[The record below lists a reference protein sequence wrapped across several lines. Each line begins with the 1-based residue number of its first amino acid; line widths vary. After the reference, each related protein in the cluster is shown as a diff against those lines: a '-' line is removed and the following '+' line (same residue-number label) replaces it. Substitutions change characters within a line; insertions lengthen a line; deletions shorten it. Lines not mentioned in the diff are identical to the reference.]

1 MNEYEY
7 GERQRWILHVDMDAF
22 YASVEQRDRPEL
34 RGRPVIV
41 GGSTAR
47 GVVAAA
53 SYEARRYGIRSAM
66 PTREALRRC
75 PEAICVKGRMEHY
88 QSVSRQI
95 FDIFRRYTPV
105 VEGLSLDE
113 AFLDVTGSLTL
124 FGSAMEIARAVK
136 DDVRAE
142 TALCA
147 SVGIAPNKLVAKIA
161 SDLDKPDG
169 LVLVTP
175 ETLRETLDPL
185 PVETLPGVGRQTLAR
200 LHGRGVR
207 SIADLRTAAA
217 ETLRPVFGRY
227 TRRAQERA
235 AGIDDRPVVVHRP
248 EKSISAE
255 QTFDEDLES
264 VEEQERRL
272 LRLAERTGARL
283 RAKRLVAG
291 TVQVKIRA
299 ADFSTYTRQIRLHPP
314 GNATR
319 SLFETSRDLLAA
331 WRDEYPGRSIRLLG
345 VGGAELTAAEQLDL
359 FDAASDGAGSG
370 LDQTVDRI
378 RERFG
383 STALSRARS
392 MDRD

>member
-1 MNEYEY
+1 MSRHA
-7 GERQRWILHVDMDAF
+7 ERQRWILHVDMDAF

-34 RGRPVIV
+34 RGRPVLV
-41 GGSTAR
+41 GGSSAR

-75 PEAICVKGRMEHY
+75 PEAVCVKGRMEHY
-88 QSVSRQI
+88 QAVSRQI
-95 FDIFRRYTPV
+95 FAIFRRYTPV

-124 FGSAMEIARAVK
+124 FGSPTAIARGVK
-136 DDVRAE
+136 EDIRSE
-142 TALCA
+142 TGLCA

-169 LVLVTP
+169 LVLVTAD
-175 ETLRETLDPL
+175 TLQATLDPL
-185 PVETLPGVGRQTLAR
+185 PVETLPGIGRRTLAR
-200 LHGRGVR
+200 LHGLGVR
-207 SIADLRTAAA
+207 SIADLRTASA
-217 ETLRPVFGRY
+217 ELLRPVFGRY
-227 TRRAQERA
+227 TARARERA
-235 AGIDDRPVVVHRP
+235 AGVDERPVVVHRP

-255 QTFDEDLES
+255 QTFDDDLES
-264 VEEQERRL
+264 AEEQERRL
-272 LRLAERTGARL
+272 LRLTERTGARL

-299 ADFSTYTRQIRLHPP
+299 ADFSTYTRQTRLHPP

-319 SLFETSRDLLAA
+319 TLFDTARELLAA

-345 VGGAELTAAEQLDL
+345 VGAAELTAAEQLDL
-359 FDAASDGAGSG
+359 FDSASDGGGSG

-383 STALSRARS
+383 TTALSRARS
-392 MDRD
+392 LDRE

>member
-1 MNEYEY
+1 MLPETD
-7 GERQRWILHVDMDAF
+7 RQRWILHVDMDAF

-34 RGRPVIV
+34 RGQPVIV
-41 GGSTAR
+41 GGSSAR

-88 QSVSRQI
+88 QAVSRRI
-95 FDIFRRYTPV
+95 FDVFRRYTPV

-113 AFLDVTGSLTL
+113 AFLDVTASLSL
-124 FGSAMEIARAVK
+124 FGDATAIARAVK
-136 DDVRAE
+136 DDIRSE

-185 PVETLPGVGRQTLAR
+185 PVETLPGIGRQTLAR
-200 LHGRGVR
+200 LHGLGVR
-207 SIADLRTAAA
+207 SIADLRTAPA

-235 AGIDDRPVVVHRP
+235 AGVDERPVVVHRP

-255 QTFDEDLES
+255 QTFDEDLAATQD
-264 VEEQERRL
+264 QERRL

-291 TVQVKIRA
+291 TVQVKVRA
-299 ADFSTYTRQIRLHPP
+299 ADFSTYTRQTRLHPP

-319 SLFETSRDLLAA
+319 TLYDTARELLAA

-345 VGGAELTAAEQLDL
+345 VGAAELISAEQLDL
-359 FDAASDGAGSG
+359 FDAASDGGGSG

-392 MDRD
+392 LDRD

>member
-1 MNEYEY
+1 MSHHA
-7 GERQRWILHVDMDAF
+7 ERQRWILHVDMDAF
-22 YASVEQRDRPEL
+22 YASVEQRDHPEL

-41 GGSTAR
+41 GGSSTR

-75 PEAICVKGRMEHY
+75 PEAVCLKGRMEHY

-95 FDIFRRYTPV
+95 FAIFRRYTPV

-124 FGSAMEIARAVK
+124 FGSPMAIARAVK
-136 DDVRAE
+136 SDIRSE
-142 TALCA
+142 TGLCA
-147 SVGIAPNKLVAKIA
+147 SVGIAPNKLVSKIA

-175 ETLRETLDPL
+175 ETLRTTLDPL
-185 PVETLPGVGRQTLAR
+185 PVETLPGIGRQTLAR
-200 LHGRGVR
+200 LHGLGVR
-207 SIADLRTAAA
+207 RIADLRNASV
-217 ETLRPVFGRY
+217 ESLRPVFGRY
-227 TRRAQERA
+227 TARARERA
-235 AGIDDRPVVVHRP
+235 AGSDARPVVVHRP

-255 QTFDEDLES
+255 QTFDEDL
-264 VEEQERRL
+264 VCIEEQERRL

-299 ADFSTYTRQIRLHPP
+299 ADFSTYTRQTRLHPP
-314 GNATR
+314 VNATR
-319 SLFETSRDLLAA
+319 VLLDTARELLAG

-345 VGGAELTAAEQLDL
+345 VGAAALITAEQLDM
-359 FDAASDGAGSG
+359 FDRASDGGGSG

-383 STALSRARS
+383 DTALSRARS
-392 MDRD
+392 LDRE

>member
-1 MNEYEY
+1 
-7 GERQRWILHVDMDAF
+7 
-22 YASVEQRDRPEL
+22 
-34 RGRPVIV
+34 
-41 GGSTAR
+41 
-47 GVVAAA
+47 VAAA

-88 QSVSRQI
+88 QAVSRRI
-95 FDIFRRYTPV
+95 FDVFRRYTPV

-113 AFLDVTGSLTL
+113 AFLDVTASLSL
-124 FGSAMEIARAVK
+124 FGNATAIARAVK
-136 DDVRAE
+136 DDIRSE

-185 PVETLPGVGRQTLAR
+185 PVETLPGIGRQTLAR
-200 LHGRGVR
+200 LHGLGVR
-207 SIADLRTAAA
+207 SIADLRTAPA

-235 AGIDDRPVVVHRP
+235 AGVDERPVVVHRP

-255 QTFDEDLES
+255 QTFDEDLAATQD
-264 VEEQERRL
+264 QERRL

-291 TVQVKIRA
+291 TVQVKVRA
-299 ADFSTYTRQIRLHPP
+299 ADFSTYTRQTRLHPP

-319 SLFETSRDLLAA
+319 TLYDTARELLAA

-345 VGGAELTAAEQLDL
+345 VGAAELISAEQLDL
-359 FDAASDGAGSG
+359 FDAASDGGGSG

-392 MDRD
+392 LDRD

>member
-185 PVETLPGVGRQTLAR
+185 PVETLPGIGRQTLAR

>member
-1 MNEYEY
+1 MNHHA
-7 GERQRWILHVDMDAF
+7 ERQRWILHVDMDAF

-34 RGRPVIV
+34 RGRPVLV
-41 GGSTAR
+41 GGSSAR

-75 PEAICVKGRMEHY
+75 PEAVCVKGRMEHY
-88 QSVSRQI
+88 QAVSRQI
-95 FDIFRRYTPV
+95 FGIFRRYTPV

-124 FGSAMEIARAVK
+124 FGSPTAIARGVK
-136 DDVRAE
+136 EDIRSE
-142 TALCA
+142 TGLCA

-169 LVLVTP
+169 LVLVTAD
-175 ETLRETLDPL
+175 TLRATLDPL
-185 PVETLPGVGRQTLAR
+185 PVETLPGIGRRTLAR
-200 LHGRGVR
+200 LHGLGVR
-207 SIADLRTAAA
+207 SIADLRTASA
-217 ETLRPVFGRY
+217 ESLRPVFGRY
-227 TRRAQERA
+227 TARVRERS
-235 AGIDDRPVVVHRP
+235 AGVDERPVVVHRP
-248 EKSISAE
+248 EKSVSAE
-255 QTFDEDLES
+255 QTFDEDLTTFD
-264 VEEQERRL
+264 EQERRL

-299 ADFSTYTRQIRLHPP
+299 ADFSTHTRQTRLHPP

-319 SLFETSRDLLAA
+319 ALFDTARELLAA

-345 VGGAELTAAEQLDL
+345 VGAAELTAAEQLDL
-359 FDAASDGAGSG
+359 FDSASDGGGSG

-383 STALSRARS
+383 TTALSRARS
-392 MDRD
+392 LDRE

>member
-185 PVETLPGVGRQTLAR
+185 PVETLPGIGRQTLAR
-200 LHGRGVR
+200 LRGRGVR

>member
-1 MNEYEY
+1 MKQQ

-22 YASVEQRDRPEL
+22 YASVEQRDRPEF

-41 GGSTAR
+41 GGNSAR

-75 PEAICVKGRMEHY
+75 PEAICVQGRMAHY
-88 QSVSRQI
+88 QTVSRQI
-95 FDIFRRYTPV
+95 FGIFRRYTPV

-124 FGSAMEIARAVK
+124 FGSVMEIARGLK
-136 DDVRAE
+136 DDIRAE

-175 ETLRETLDPL
+175 ENLRDTLDPL
-185 PVETLPGVGRQTLAR
+185 PVETLPGIGCRTLAR
-200 LHGRGVR
+200 LHAVGVR
-207 SIADLRTAAA
+207 NIADLRTAAA
-217 ETLRPVFGRY
+217 QTLRPVFGRY
-227 TRRAQERA
+227 TGRTQERA
-235 AGIDDRPVVVHRP
+235 AGIDDRPVLVHRP

-255 QTFDEDLES
+255 QTFDEDLAS

-272 LRLAERTGARL
+272 LGLAERTGARL

-299 ADFSTYTRQIRLHPP
+299 ADFSTYTRQTRLQPP

-319 SLFETSRDLLAA
+319 SLFETARDLLAV

-383 STALSRARS
+383 SAALSRARS
-392 MDRD
+392 MGRD

>member
-1 MNEYEY
+1 MNRHD
-7 GERQRWILHVDMDAF
+7 ERQRWILHVDMDAF

-41 GGSTAR
+41 GGSNAR

-75 PEAICVKGRMEHY
+75 PEVICVKGRMEHY
-88 QSVSRQI
+88 QTVSRQI
-95 FDIFRRYTPV
+95 FGIFRRYTPV

-113 AFLDVTGSLTL
+113 AFLDVTGSLNL
-124 FGSAMEIARAVK
+124 FGDAMEIARAVK
-136 DDVRAE
+136 DDIGAE
-142 TALCA
+142 TELCA

-175 ETLRETLDPL
+175 ENLRETLDPL
-185 PVETLPGVGRQTLAR
+185 PVETLPGIGRQTLAR
-200 LHGRGVR
+200 LHALGVR
-207 SIADLRTAAA
+207 SIADLRTAAP
-217 ETLRPVFGRY
+217 ESLRPVFGRY

-235 AGIDDRPVVVHRP
+235 AGIDERPVVVHRP

-299 ADFSTYTRQIRLHPP
+299 ADFTTYTRQIRLHPP

-319 SLFETSRDLLAA
+319 SLFETACDLLAA

-345 VGGAELTAAEQLDL
+345 VGAAELSAAEQLDL

-383 STALSRARS
+383 GAALSRARS